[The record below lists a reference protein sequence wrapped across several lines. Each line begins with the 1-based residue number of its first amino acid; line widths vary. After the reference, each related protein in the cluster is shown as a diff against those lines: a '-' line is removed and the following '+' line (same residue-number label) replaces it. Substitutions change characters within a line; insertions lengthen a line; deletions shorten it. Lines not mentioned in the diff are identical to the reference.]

1 MGQIKIGITGGIG
14 SGKSVVSQILRT
26 LGIPVYDCDA
36 EAKRLTVT
44 DPVIIRQL
52 KSLIGDDVYLNND
65 TSRMGHSPFSILHSP
80 LNKNLLSS
88 YLFSSSAH
96 VSEVN
101 AIIHPRVRED
111 FKRWCGQHAAC
122 PLVAMESAILFEAKF
137 QDTVDQILMVY
148 APLEVRIARAMNRDH
163 ATRESVLNRIR
174 QQMDDE
180 EKARLSHFVIR
191 NDGDAPLIPQVLGF
205 INTLSEK

>member
-1 MGQIKIGITGGIG
+1 MSQIKIGITGGIG

-26 LGIPVYDCDA
+26 LDIPVYDCDA

-44 DPVIIRQL
+44 DSVIIRQL
-52 KSLIGDDVYLNND
+52 KALIGDDVYLNND
-65 TSRMGHSPFSILHSP
+65 TSRMANVQCSMFNVQ
-80 LNKNLLSS
+80 LNKNLLAS
-88 YLFSSSAH
+88 YLFTSSDH
-96 VSEVN
+96 VAKVN

-111 FKRWCGQHAAC
+111 FKRWCGQHASC
-122 PLVAMESAILFEAKF
+122 PLVAMESAILFEANF
-137 QDTVDQILMVY
+137 QDTLDRILMVY
-148 APLEVRIARAMNRDH
+148 APLEIRIARAMSRDQ

-180 EKARLSHFVIR
+180 EKVRLSHFVIH